1 MRFYFFFWF
10 FKNCELIR
18 DFSLWHSNFI
28 PSIHGLV
35 IITGSRSVIYTFG
48 SLFIYKRWVRVSIK
62 NLNFSFFGQVFQY
75 YLLGLKTCRLRFASF
90 DIRAQILKSG
100 LLSLYLLFTVIILSC
115 SFYIHY
121 SLLLFCD
128 MHQVQKKKKKKT

>member
-28 PSIHGLV
+28 PSVHGLV

-115 SFYIHY
+115 SLLC
-121 SLLLFCD
+121 SLFLAL
-128 MHQVQKKKKKKT
+128 VL

>member
-18 DFSLWHSNFI
+18 DFSLWRSNFI
-28 PSIHGLV
+28 PSVHDLV
-35 IITGSRSVIYTFG
+35 IIIGSRSVIYTFG
-48 SLFIYKRWVRVSIK
+48 SLFIYKCWVRVSIK

-100 LLSLYLLFTVIILSC
+100 LLSLYLLFPVIILSC
-115 SFYIHY
+115 SLLC
-121 SLLLFCD
+121 SLFLAL
-128 MHQVQKKKKKKT
+128 VL

>member
-28 PSIHGLV
+28 PSVHGLV
-35 IITGSRSVIYTFG
+35 IITGLRSVIYTFG

-100 LLSLYLLFTVIILSC
+100 LLSLYLLFTVIILSW
-115 SFYIHY
+115 
-121 SLLLFCD
+121 SLLCSLFLAL
-128 MHQVQKKKKKKT
+128 VL

>member
-28 PSIHGLV
+28 PSVHGLV

-100 LLSLYLLFTVIILSC
+100 LLSFYLLFTVIILSC
-115 SFYIHY
+115 SLLC
-121 SLLLFCD
+121 SLFLAL
-128 MHQVQKKKKKKT
+128 VL

>member
-28 PSIHGLV
+28 PSVHGLV

-100 LLSLYLLFTVIILSC
+100 LLSLYLLFPVIILSC
-115 SFYIHY
+115 SLLC
-121 SLLLFCD
+121 SLFLAL
-128 MHQVQKKKKKKT
+128 VL